1 MCPLNNPNIKQNQ
14 GSKSNSY
21 VVSDLLFFV
30 VYCPKSALTNNSSDQ
45 LFRKTIGYLQDK
57 QEFNCYDL

>member
-30 VYCPKSALTNNSSDQ
+30 VYGPKSALTNNSSDQ
-45 LFRKTIGYLQDK
+45 LFRKTIGYDRI
-57 QEFNCYDL
+57 